1 MKKRKRNFFFMST
14 PVKIVFVK
22 VLSNID
28 SNYEMNLRIL
38 GKRHFKEQLAVGSL
52 VVMVSSFGPEGPGSI
67 PDTAK
72 DPPSK
77 CGVLAR

>member
-1 MKKRKRNFFFMST
+1 MIRFINH
-14 PVKIVFVK
+14 IH
-22 VLSNID
+22 
-28 SNYEMNLRIL
+28 EIL
-38 GKRHFKEQLAVGSL
+38 ASLGAVGSL
-52 VVMVSSFGPEGPGSI
+52 VVMASSFGPEGPGSI